1 MPTTILPPVVPP
13 PRRRPADLIYGAD
26 DRLPPATLGLLAVQH
41 LATALALVAYLLAAA
56 RSAQLDTAD
65 TQSLLSVT
73 LIGMA
78 LATAMQAWGGRM
90 GAGRLLVH
98 MPNPFMI
105 TFAAIAMQ
113 RHGMGGMATLT
124 FVGGVVALAI
134 SPLMRRLRAVFPPT
148 VAGVVVCFVG
158 ISLIGV
164 SVRHALGLDAQGA
177 IDGTSLAIAGV
188 TLGAIVLCSVWGTRG
203 VRLLA
208 LLIGIGAGAAMAAML
223 GQIHGGE
230 ALSRAPWMALPLIH
244 PPDFSVTSDLLIA
257 VGLIAVLSQLDT
269 VGSVI
274 MMEKIEDAE
283 WRRADMRGI
292 GRGVQANG
300 LGDLLGSLLG
310 GYPTAISSANIAL
323 CHATRSTA
331 RRIGLLA
338 AAFMAAIAFLPQVT
352 LALTLI
358 PTAVLGAVEL
368 YAAAFLIVSGI
379 ELIASRAV
387 DSRGIFTVGLSL
399 CAGLAVMFIPAMP
412 RQAPASMQL
421 LVGSGFIVAGVAAI
435 ALNLFFRLGTARQVQ
450 RAFEPDGAPIGEQT
464 IAFVERQGGAWGAR
478 RDVVQRAAM
487 AALEAVDVL
496 QQDGRRHL
504 RGVRGMF
511 DEFNF
516 DIELLYDGPALTLP
530 GKQGATLP
538 CPPVDDLDDKG
549 FDAAIEAAVARVSN
563 TLVRHWADRV
573 ANGARGEERYLLLH
587 FDH

>member
-1 MPTTILPPVVPP
+1 MATSMLPPVVPP

-26 DRLPPATLGLLAVQH
+26 DRLPRTPLSLLAAQH
-41 LATALALVAYLLAAA
+41 LATALALIAYLLAAA

-78 LATAMQAWGGRM
+78 LCTAMQAWGGRL

-105 TFAAIAMQ
+105 TFAAITMQ

-124 FVGGVVALAI
+124 FVGGLVALLI
-134 SPLMRRLRAVFPPT
+134 SPLMQRLRAVFPPT

-164 SVRHALGLDAQGA
+164 SVRHALGLDADD
-177 IDGTSLAIAGV
+177 IVDGTSLAIAGV
-188 TLGAIVLCSVWGTRG
+188 TLGAIVLCSVWGTRA

-208 LLIGIGAGAAMAAML
+208 LLIGIGAGVLMAAWL
-223 GQIHGGE
+223 GQLNGGA
-230 ALSRAPWMALPLIH
+230 ALAQAPWMALPVVH

-257 VGLIAVLSQLDT
+257 VGLISVLSQLDT

-274 MMEKIEDAE
+274 MMEKLEDTD
-283 WRRADMRGI
+283 WRRADMRSI

-300 LGDLLGSLLG
+300 MGDMLGSLLG
-310 GYPTAISSANIAL
+310 SYPTAISSANIAL

-331 RRIGLLA
+331 RRIGLLTA
-338 AAFMAAIAFLPQVT
+338 ALMAAIAFLPQVT

-358 PTAVLGAVEL
+358 PTSVLGAVEL

-379 ELIASRAV
+379 ELIATRAV

-399 CAGLAVMFIPAMP
+399 CAGLAVMFIPALP
-412 RQAPASMQL
+412 RHAPASVQL
-421 LVGSGFIVAGVAAI
+421 LAGSGFIVAGIAAI

-450 RAFEPDGAPIGEQT
+450 RSLDPAGPPKGEQVV
-464 IAFVERQGGAWGAR
+464 AFVERQGGAWGAR
-478 RDVVQRAAM
+478 RDVVQRAAT
-487 AALEAVDVL
+487 AALEVVDVL
-496 QQDGRRHL
+496 VQDDRRHL

-516 DIELLYDGPALTLP
+516 DIELLYDGPALVLP
-530 GKQGATLP
+530 NKQGGVAP
-538 CPPVDDLDDKG
+538 QMSVADMDDQD
-549 FDAAIEAAVARVSN
+549 FDEAIDAAVARVSSN
-563 TLVRHWADRV
+563 LMRNWADRV
-573 ANGARGEERYLLLH
+573 ASGQRGGQAHLLLH

>member
-1 MPTTILPPVVPP
+1 MPTTIMPPVVPP
-13 PRRRPADLIYGAD
+13 PRRRPTDLIYGAD
-26 DRLPPATLGLLAVQH
+26 DRLPRTTLGLLAIQH
-41 LATALALVAYLLAAA
+41 LATALALIAYLLAAA
-56 RSAQLDTAD
+56 RNAQLNTAD

-78 LATAMQAWGGRM
+78 LATAMQAWGGRL

-124 FVGGVVALAI
+124 FVGGVVALVI
-134 SPLMRRLRAVFPPT
+134 SPLMQRLRAVFPPT

-164 SVRHALGLDAQGA
+164 SVRHAVGLNDDGSMDAV
-177 IDGTSLAIAGV
+177 SLVIAGV
-188 TLGAIVLCSVWGTRG
+188 TLGAIVLCSVWGARG

-208 LLIGIGAGAAMAAML
+208 LLIGIGAGVVTAAL
-223 GQIHGGE
+223 FGQIQGGA
-230 ALSRAPWMALPLIH
+230 ALSLAPWMAVPAIH

-257 VGLIAVLSQLDT
+257 VGLISVLSQLDT

-283 WRRADMRGI
+283 WRRADMRSI

-300 LGDLLGSLLG
+300 LGDVLGSLLG

-331 RRIGLLA
+331 RRIGLLTA
-338 AAFMAAIAFLPQVT
+338 VFMAAIAFLPQVT

-387 DSRGIFTVGLSL
+387 DSRGIFTVGLSM
-399 CAGLAVMFIPAMP
+399 CAGLAVMFMPAISKH
-412 RQAPASMQL
+412 APDSMQL
-421 LVGSGFIVAGVAAI
+421 LAGSGFIVAGITAI

-450 RAFEPDGAPIGEQT
+450 RAIEPGESPVGEQV

-496 QQDGRRHL
+496 QQDDRRQI

-516 DIELLYDGPALTLP
+516 DIELLYEGPALVLP
-530 GKQGATLP
+530 SKQGGITPTLS
-538 CPPVDDLDDKG
+538 VDDLDDKG
-549 FDAAIEAAVARVSN
+549 FDAAIEAAVARVSS

-573 ANGARGEERYLLLH
+573 VNGMRGKEGHLLLH

>member
-1 MPTTILPPVVPP
+1 MPKTILPPVVPP
-13 PRRRPADLIYGAD
+13 PRRRPTDLIYGAD
-26 DRLPPATLGLLAVQH
+26 DRLPPTTAALLAVQH
-41 LATALALVAYLLAAA
+41 LATALALIAYLLAAA
-56 RSAQLDTAD
+56 RSAQLNTAD

-78 LATAMQAWGGRM
+78 LATAMQAWGGRL

-124 FVGGVVALAI
+124 FVGGLVALAI
-134 SPLMRRLRAVFPPT
+134 SPLMQRLRAVFPPT

-164 SVRHALGLDAQGA
+164 SVRHALGLDAEGG

-188 TLGAIVLCSVWGTRG
+188 TLGVIVLCSVWGARG

-208 LLIGIGAGAAMAAML
+208 LLLGIGAGVLMAAL
-223 GQIHGGE
+223 FGQIQGGE
-230 ALSRAPWMALPLIH
+230 ALAQAPWMALPAVH
-244 PPDFSVTSDLLIA
+244 PPDFSVTSDLLLA
-257 VGLIAVLSQLDT
+257 AALIAILSQLDT

-283 WRRADMRGI
+283 WRRADMRSI

-300 LGDLLGSLLG
+300 LGDMLGSLLG

-331 RRIGLLA
+331 RRIGLLTA
-338 AAFMAAIAFLPQVT
+338 VLMAAIAFLPQVT

-399 CAGLAVMFIPAMP
+399 CAGLAVMFIPSMP
-412 RQAPASMQL
+412 RHAPDSMQL
-421 LVGSGFIVAGVAAI
+421 LVGSGFIVSGITAI
-435 ALNLFFRLGTARQVQ
+435 VLNLLFRLGTARQVH
-450 RAFEPDGAPIGEQT
+450 RAFEPGETPIGEQV

-496 QQDGRRHL
+496 QQDERRHL
-504 RGVRGMF
+504 RGIRGMF

-516 DIELLYDGPALTLP
+516 DIELLYEGPALVLP
-530 GKQGATLP
+530 SKQGVANP
-538 CPPVDDLDDKG
+538 QWSVEDLDDQG
-549 FDAAIEAAVARVSN
+549 FDAAIEEAVARVSS

-573 ANGARGEERYLLLH
+573 VNGSRGGEGNLLLH